1 MILWIFAAEALAAA
15 LVLDFLVPTAAWT
28 WWQTALFS
36 AGVCAGVFLAL
47 NVLFIL
53 LLFVISLF
61 LPKGEPKRESR
72 FWRRWTV
79 RSVAWILDVLNVR
92 VRVEGKELLPREPMV
107 LVSNHRS
114 DFDPMAAMVAFPR
127 RPLVY
132 ISKESNLR
140 IPIAGAFVRRCH
152 FLPIDRENPRAA
164 LATLKGAAALMRE
177 RGLDVGIY
185 PEGTR
190 SYKGGPKPFKEG
202 AFLMAKQAGA
212 PIVLM
217 TTEGTEEIAG
227 HVVVRRNT
235 VHLRVLRVISA
246 EEVAATPARELM
258 RISEETLLAALGQS
272 TERPSNA

>member
-1 MILWIFAAEALAAA
+1 MIFWIFVAESLAAA
-15 LVLDFLVPTAAWT
+15 VLLGVFVPTAAWA
-28 WWQTALFS
+28 WWQTALLALGGFVG
-36 AGVCAGVFLAL
+36 AFLAL
-47 NVLFIL
+47 NVLFLL

-61 LPKGEPKRESR
+61 FPKGEPKKESR

-79 RSVAWILDVLNVR
+79 HAVRWILDMLR
-92 VRVEGKELLPREPMV
+92 VRVKVEGRELLPGEPVV

-114 DFDPMAAMVAFPR
+114 DFDPMAAMVAFSH

-152 FLPIDRENPRAA
+152 FLPIDRENPRSA
-164 LATLKGAAALMRE
+164 LATLKHAASLMRE
-177 RGLDVGIY
+177 ERLDIGIY

-227 HVVVRRNT
+227 HVILRRNI

-246 EEVAATPARELM
+246 EEVAATTARELT
-258 RISEETLLAALGQS
+258 RLSEETLLAALGQT
-272 TERPSNA
+272 TERPTP

>member
-1 MILWIFAAEALAAA
+1 MIFWIFVAESLAAA
-15 LVLDFLVPTAAWT
+15 VLLGVFVPTAAWA
-28 WWQTALFS
+28 WWQTALLALGGFVG
-36 AGVCAGVFLAL
+36 AFLAL
-47 NVLFIL
+47 NVLFLL

-61 LPKGEPKRESR
+61 FPKGEPKKESR

-79 RSVAWILDVLNVR
+79 HAVRWILDMLR
-92 VRVEGKELLPREPMV
+92 VRVKVEGRELLPEEPMV

-114 DFDPMAAMVAFPR
+114 DFDPMAAMVAFSH

-152 FLPIDRENPRAA
+152 FLPIDRENPRSA
-164 LATLKGAAALMRE
+164 LATLKHAASLMRE
-177 RGLDVGIY
+177 EGLDIGIY

-217 TTEGTEEIAG
+217 TTEGTEDIAG
-227 HVVVRRNT
+227 HVILRRNT

-246 EEVAATPARELM
+246 EEVAATTARELT
-258 RISEETLLAALGQS
+258 RLSEETLLAALGQT
-272 TERPSNA
+272 TERPTP

>member
-1 MILWIFAAEALAAA
+1 MILWIFAAESLVAAILLGA
-15 LVLDFLVPTAAWT
+15 FVPTAV
-28 WWQTALFS
+28 WWQTVLLSVGGFVGAFI
-36 AGVCAGVFLAL
+36 VL
-47 NVLFIL
+47 NVLYIL
-53 LLFVISLF
+53 LLLLISF
-61 LPKGEPKRESR
+61 FFSKEEPRRESR

-79 RSVAWILDVLNVR
+79 RSVAWILNVLR
-92 VRVEGKELLPREPMV
+92 VRVKVEGRELIPKEPMV

-114 DFDPMAAMVAFPR
+114 DFDPMVAMVAFSR

-164 LATLKGAAALMRE
+164 LGTLKKAANLMQE
-177 RGLDVGIY
+177 RGFDIGIY

-227 HVVVRRNT
+227 HVVVRRNM
-235 VHLRVLRVISA
+235 VHLRILRTISA
-246 EEVAATPARELM
+246 EEVAATSARELM
-258 RISEETLLAALGQS
+258 RLSEETLLAALGQA
-272 TERPSNA
+272 TERPEHS

>member
-1 MILWIFAAEALAAA
+1 MIFWIFVAESLAAA
-15 LVLDFLVPTAAWT
+15 VLLGVFVPTAAWA
-28 WWQTALFS
+28 WWQTALLALGGFVG
-36 AGVCAGVFLAL
+36 AFLAL
-47 NVLFIL
+47 NVLFLL

-61 LPKGEPKRESR
+61 FPKGEPKKESR

-79 RSVAWILDVLNVR
+79 HAVRWILDVLR
-92 VRVEGKELLPREPMV
+92 VRVKVEGRELLPGEPVV

-114 DFDPMAAMVAFPR
+114 DFDPMAAMVAFSH

-152 FLPIDRENPRAA
+152 FLPIDRENPRSA
-164 LATLKGAAALMRE
+164 LATLKHAASLMRE
-177 RGLDVGIY
+177 EGLDIGIY

-227 HVVVRRNT
+227 HVILRRNI
-235 VHLRVLRVISA
+235 VRLRVLRVISA
-246 EEVAATPARELM
+246 EEVAATTARELT
-258 RISEETLLAALGQS
+258 RLSEETLLAALGQT
-272 TERPSNA
+272 TERPTP

>member
-1 MILWIFAAEALAAA
+1 MIFWIFVAESLAAA
-15 LVLDFLVPTAAWT
+15 VLLGVFVPTAAWA
-28 WWQTALFS
+28 WWQTALLALGGFVG
-36 AGVCAGVFLAL
+36 AFLAL
-47 NVLFIL
+47 NVLFLL

-61 LPKGEPKRESR
+61 FPKGEPKKESR

-79 RSVAWILDVLNVR
+79 HAVRWILDMLR
-92 VRVEGKELLPREPMV
+92 VRVKVEGRELLPGEPVV

-114 DFDPMAAMVAFPR
+114 DFDPMAAMVAFSH

-152 FLPIDRENPRAA
+152 FLPIDRENPRSA
-164 LATLKGAAALMRE
+164 LATLKHAASLMRE
-177 RGLDVGIY
+177 EGLDIGIY

-227 HVVVRRNT
+227 HVILRRNI
-235 VHLRVLRVISA
+235 VRLHVLRVISA
-246 EEVAATPARELM
+246 EEVAATTARELT
-258 RISEETLLAALGQS
+258 RLSEETLLAALGQT
-272 TERPSNA
+272 TERPTS

>member
-1 MILWIFAAEALAAA
+1 MIFWIFVAESLAAA
-15 LVLDFLVPTAAWT
+15 VLLGVFVPTAAWA
-28 WWQTALFS
+28 WWQTALLALGGFVG
-36 AGVCAGVFLAL
+36 AFLAL
-47 NVLFIL
+47 NVLFLL

-61 LPKGEPKRESR
+61 FPKGEPISDRR

-79 RSVAWILDVLNVR
+79 HAVRWILDMLR
-92 VRVEGKELLPREPMV
+92 VRVKVEGRELLPGEPVV

-114 DFDPMAAMVAFPR
+114 DFDPMAAMVAFSH

-152 FLPIDRENPRAA
+152 FLPIDRENPRSA
-164 LATLKGAAALMRE
+164 LATLKHAASLMRE
-177 RGLDVGIY
+177 EGLDIGIY

-227 HVVVRRNT
+227 HVIVRRNI
-235 VHLRVLRVISA
+235 VRLRVLRVISA
-246 EEVAATPARELM
+246 EEVAATTARELT
-258 RISEETLLAALGQS
+258 RLSEETLLAALGQT
-272 TERPSNA
+272 TERPTS

>member
-1 MILWIFAAEALAAA
+1 MIFWIFVAESLAAA
-15 LVLDFLVPTAAWT
+15 VLLGVFVPTAAWA
-28 WWQTALFS
+28 WWQTALLALGGFVG
-36 AGVCAGVFLAL
+36 AFLTL
-47 NVLFIL
+47 NVLFLL

-61 LPKGEPKRESR
+61 FPKGEPKKESR

-79 RSVAWILDVLNVR
+79 HAVRWILDMLR
-92 VRVEGKELLPREPMV
+92 VRVKVEGRELLPGEPVV

-114 DFDPMAAMVAFPR
+114 DFDPMAAMVAFSH

-152 FLPIDRENPRAA
+152 FLPIDRENPRSA
-164 LATLKGAAALMRE
+164 LATLKHAASLMRE
-177 RGLDVGIY
+177 EGLDIGIY

-227 HVVVRRNT
+227 HVILRRNI
-235 VHLRVLRVISA
+235 VRLRVLRVISA
-246 EEVAATPARELM
+246 EEVAATTARELT
-258 RISEETLLAALGQS
+258 RLSEETLLAALGQT
-272 TERPSNA
+272 TERPTP

>member
-1 MILWIFAAEALAAA
+1 MIFWIFVAESLAAA
-15 LVLDFLVPTAAWT
+15 VLLGVFVPTAAWA
-28 WWQTALFS
+28 WWQTALLALGGFVG
-36 AGVCAGVFLAL
+36 AFLTL
-47 NVLFIL
+47 NVLFLL

-61 LPKGEPKRESR
+61 FPKGEPKKESR

-79 RSVAWILDVLNVR
+79 HAVRWILDMLR
-92 VRVEGKELLPREPMV
+92 VRVKVEGRELLPGEPVV

-114 DFDPMAAMVAFPR
+114 DFDPMAAMVAFSH

-152 FLPIDRENPRAA
+152 FLPIDRENPRSA
-164 LATLKGAAALMRE
+164 LATLKHAASLMRE
-177 RGLDVGIY
+177 EGLDIGIY

-217 TTEGTEEIAG
+217 TTEGTEDIAG
-227 HVVVRRNT
+227 HVILRRNI
-235 VHLRVLRVISA
+235 VRLRVLRVISA
-246 EEVAATPARELM
+246 EEVAATTARELT
-258 RISEETLLAALGQS
+258 RLSEETLLAALGQT
-272 TERPSNA
+272 TERPTP

>member
-1 MILWIFAAEALAAA
+1 MIFWIFVAESLAAA
-15 LVLDFLVPTAAWT
+15 LLLGVFVPTAAWA
-28 WWQTALFS
+28 WWQTALLALGGFVG
-36 AGVCAGVFLAL
+36 AFLAL
-47 NVLFIL
+47 NVLFLL

-61 LPKGEPKRESR
+61 FPKGEPKKESR

-79 RSVAWILDVLNVR
+79 HAVRWILDMLR
-92 VRVEGKELLPREPMV
+92 VRVKVEGRELLPEEPVV

-114 DFDPMAAMVAFPR
+114 DFDPMAAMVAFSH

-152 FLPIDRENPRAA
+152 FLPIDRENPRSA
-164 LATLKGAAALMRE
+164 LATLKHAASLMRE
-177 RGLDVGIY
+177 EGLDIGIY

-227 HVVVRRNT
+227 HVILRRNI
-235 VHLRVLRVISA
+235 VRLRVLRVISA
-246 EEVAATPARELM
+246 EEVAATTARELT
-258 RISEETLLAALGQS
+258 RLSEETLLAALGQT
-272 TERPSNA
+272 TERPTP

>member
-1 MILWIFAAEALAAA
+1 MIFWIFVAESLAAA
-15 LVLDFLVPTAAWT
+15 VLLGVFVPTAAWA
-28 WWQTALFS
+28 WWQTALLAVGGFVG
-36 AGVCAGVFLAL
+36 AFLAL
-47 NVLFIL
+47 NVLFLL
-53 LLFVISLF
+53 LLFMISLF
-61 LPKGEPKRESR
+61 FPKGEPKKESR

-79 RSVAWILDVLNVR
+79 HAVRWILDMLR
-92 VRVEGKELLPREPMV
+92 VRVKVEGRELLPGEPVV

-114 DFDPMAAMVAFPR
+114 DFDPMAAMVAFSH

-152 FLPIDRENPRAA
+152 FLPIDRENPRSA
-164 LATLKGAAALMRE
+164 LATLKHAASLMRE
-177 RGLDVGIY
+177 EGLDIGIY

-227 HVVVRRNT
+227 HVILRRNI
-235 VHLRVLRVISA
+235 VRLRVLRVISA
-246 EEVAATPARELM
+246 EEVAATTARELT
-258 RISEETLLAALGQS
+258 RLSEETLLAALGQT
-272 TERPSNA
+272 TERPTS

>member
-1 MILWIFAAEALAAA
+1 MIFWIFVAESLAAA
-15 LVLDFLVPTAAWT
+15 VLLGVFVPTAAWA
-28 WWQTALFS
+28 WWQTALLALGGFVG
-36 AGVCAGVFLAL
+36 AFLAL
-47 NVLFIL
+47 NVLFLL

-61 LPKGEPKRESR
+61 FPKGEPKKESR

-79 RSVAWILDVLNVR
+79 HAVRWILDMLR
-92 VRVEGKELLPREPMV
+92 VRVKVEGRELLPGEPVV

-114 DFDPMAAMVAFPR
+114 DFDPMAAMVAFSH

-152 FLPIDRENPRAA
+152 FLPIDRENPRSA
-164 LATLKGAAALMRE
+164 LATLKHAASLMRE
-177 RGLDVGIY
+177 EGLDIGIY

-227 HVVVRRNT
+227 HVILRRNI
-235 VHLRVLRVISA
+235 VRLRVLRVISA
-246 EEVAATPARELM
+246 EEVAATTARVLT
-258 RISEETLLAALGQS
+258 RLSEESLLAALGQT
-272 TERPSNA
+272 TERPTP

>member
-1 MILWIFAAEALAAA
+1 MIFWIFVAESLAAA
-15 LVLDFLVPTAAWT
+15 VLLGVFVPTAAWA
-28 WWQTALFS
+28 WWQTALLALGGFVG
-36 AGVCAGVFLAL
+36 AFLAL
-47 NVLFIL
+47 NVLFLL

-61 LPKGEPKRESR
+61 FPKGEPKKESR
-72 FWRRWTV
+72 FWRRSTV
-79 RSVAWILDVLNVR
+79 HAVRWILDMLR
-92 VRVEGKELLPREPMV
+92 VRVKVEGRELLPGEPVV

-114 DFDPMAAMVAFPR
+114 DFDPMAAMVAFSH

-152 FLPIDRENPRAA
+152 FLPIDRENPRSA
-164 LATLKGAAALMRE
+164 LATLKHAASLMRE
-177 RGLDVGIY
+177 EGLDIGIY

-227 HVVVRRNT
+227 HVILRRNI
-235 VHLRVLRVISA
+235 VRLRVLRVISA
-246 EEVAATPARELM
+246 EEVAATTARELT
-258 RISEETLLAALGQS
+258 RLSEETLLAALGQT
-272 TERPSNA
+272 TERPTS

>member
-1 MILWIFAAEALAAA
+1 MIFWIFVAESLAAA
-15 LVLDFLVPTAAWT
+15 VLLGVFVPTAAWA
-28 WWQTALFS
+28 WWQTALLALGGFVG
-36 AGVCAGVFLAL
+36 AFLAL
-47 NVLFIL
+47 NVLFL
-53 LLFVISLF
+53 LLLLVISLF
-61 LPKGEPKRESR
+61 FPKGEPKKASR

-79 RSVAWILDVLNVR
+79 HAVRWILDMLR
-92 VRVEGKELLPREPMV
+92 VRVKVEGRELLPGEPVV

-114 DFDPMAAMVAFPR
+114 DFDPMAAMVAFSH

-152 FLPIDRENPRAA
+152 FLPIDRENPRSA
-164 LATLKGAAALMRE
+164 LATLKHAASLMRE
-177 RGLDVGIY
+177 EGLDIGIY

-227 HVVVRRNT
+227 HVILRRNI
-235 VHLRVLRVISA
+235 VRLRVLRVISA
-246 EEVAATPARELM
+246 EEVAATTARELT
-258 RISEETLLAALGQS
+258 RLSEETLLAALGQT
-272 TERPSNA
+272 TERPTP

>member
-1 MILWIFAAEALAAA
+1 MIFWIFVAESLAAA
-15 LVLDFLVPTAAWT
+15 VLLGVFVPTAAWA
-28 WWQTALFS
+28 WWQTALLALGGFVG
-36 AGVCAGVFLAL
+36 AFLAL
-47 NVLFIL
+47 NVLFLL

-61 LPKGEPKRESR
+61 FPKGEPKKESR

-79 RSVAWILDVLNVR
+79 HAVRWILDMLR
-92 VRVEGKELLPREPMV
+92 VRVKVEGRELLPGEPVV

-114 DFDPMAAMVAFPR
+114 DFDPMAAMVAFSH

-152 FLPIDRENPRAA
+152 FLPIDRENPRSA
-164 LATLKGAAALMRE
+164 LATLKHAAFLMRE
-177 RGLDVGIY
+177 EGLDIGIY

-227 HVVVRRNT
+227 HVILRRNI
-235 VHLRVLRVISA
+235 VRLRVLRVISA
-246 EEVAATPARELM
+246 EEVAATTARELT
-258 RISEETLLAALGQS
+258 RLSEETLLAALGQT
-272 TERPSNA
+272 TERPTP

>member
-1 MILWIFAAEALAAA
+1 MIFWIFVAESLAAA
-15 LVLDFLVPTAAWT
+15 VLLGVFVPTAAWA
-28 WWQTALFS
+28 WWQTALLALGGFVG
-36 AGVCAGVFLAL
+36 AFLAL
-47 NVLFIL
+47 NVLFLL

-61 LPKGEPKRESR
+61 FPKGEPQKESR

-79 RSVAWILDVLNVR
+79 HAVRWILDMLR
-92 VRVEGKELLPREPMV
+92 VRVKVEGRELLPGEPVV

-114 DFDPMAAMVAFPR
+114 DFDPMAAMVAFSH

-152 FLPIDRENPRAA
+152 FLPIDRENPRSA
-164 LATLKGAAALMRE
+164 LATLKHAASLMRE
-177 RGLDVGIY
+177 EGLDIGIY

-227 HVVVRRNT
+227 HVILRRNI
-235 VHLRVLRVISA
+235 VRLRVLRVISA
-246 EEVAATPARELM
+246 EEVAATTARELT
-258 RISEETLLAALGQS
+258 RLSEETLLAALGQT
-272 TERPSNA
+272 TERPTP

>member
-1 MILWIFAAEALAAA
+1 MIFWIFVAESLAAA
-15 LVLDFLVPTAAWT
+15 VLLGVFVPTAAWA
-28 WWQTALFS
+28 WWQTALLALGGFVG
-36 AGVCAGVFLAL
+36 AFLAL
-47 NVLFIL
+47 NVLFLL

-61 LPKGEPKRESR
+61 FPKGEPKKESR

-79 RSVAWILDVLNVR
+79 HAVRWILDMLR
-92 VRVEGKELLPREPMV
+92 VRVKVEGRELLPGEPVV

-114 DFDPMAAMVAFPR
+114 DFDPMAAMVAFSH

-152 FLPIDRENPRAA
+152 FLPIDRENPRSA
-164 LATLKGAAALMRE
+164 LATLKHAASLMRE
-177 RGLDVGIY
+177 EGLDIGIY

-227 HVVVRRNT
+227 HVILRRNI
-235 VHLRVLRVISA
+235 VRLRVLRVISA
-246 EEVAATPARELM
+246 EEVAATTARELT
-258 RISEETLLAALGQS
+258 RLSEETLLAALGQT
-272 TERPSNA
+272 TERPTP

>member
-1 MILWIFAAEALAAA
+1 MIFWIFVAESLAAA
-15 LVLDFLVPTAAWT
+15 LVLGVFVPTAAWA
-28 WWQTALFS
+28 WWQTALLALGGFVG
-36 AGVCAGVFLAL
+36 AFLAL
-47 NVLFIL
+47 NVLFLL

-61 LPKGEPKRESR
+61 FPKGEPKKESL

-79 RSVAWILDVLNVR
+79 HAVRWILDMLR
-92 VRVEGKELLPREPMV
+92 VRVKVEGRELLPGEPVV

-114 DFDPMAAMVAFPR
+114 DFDPMAAMVAFSH

-152 FLPIDRENPRAA
+152 FLPIDRENPRSA
-164 LATLKGAAALMRE
+164 LATLKHAASLMRE
-177 RGLDVGIY
+177 EGLDIGIY

-227 HVVVRRNT
+227 HVILRRNI
-235 VHLRVLRVISA
+235 VRLRVLRVISA
-246 EEVAATPARELM
+246 EEVAATTARELT
-258 RISEETLLAALGQS
+258 RLSEETLLAALGQT
-272 TERPSNA
+272 TERPTP

>member
-1 MILWIFAAEALAAA
+1 MIFWIFVAESLAAA
-15 LVLDFLVPTAAWT
+15 VLLGVFVPTAAWA
-28 WWQTALFS
+28 WWQTALLALGGFVG
-36 AGVCAGVFLAL
+36 AFLAL
-47 NVLFIL
+47 NVLFLL

-61 LPKGEPKRESR
+61 FPKGEPKKESR

-79 RSVAWILDVLNVR
+79 HAVRWILDMLR
-92 VRVEGKELLPREPMV
+92 VRVKVEGRELLPGEPVV

-114 DFDPMAAMVAFPR
+114 DFDPMAAMVAFSH

-152 FLPIDRENPRAA
+152 FLPIDRENPRSA
-164 LATLKGAAALMRE
+164 LATLKHAASLMRE
-177 RGLDVGIY
+177 EGLDIGIY

-217 TTEGTEEIAG
+217 TTEGTEDIAG
-227 HVVVRRNT
+227 HVILRRNI
-235 VHLRVLRVISA
+235 VRLRVLRVISA
-246 EEVAATPARELM
+246 EEVAATTARELT
-258 RISEETLLAALGQS
+258 RLSEETLLAALGQT
-272 TERPSNA
+272 TERPTP

>member
-1 MILWIFAAEALAAA
+1 MIFWIFVAESLAAA
-15 LVLDFLVPTAAWT
+15 VLLGVFVPTAAWA
-28 WWQTALFS
+28 WWQTALLALGGFVG
-36 AGVCAGVFLAL
+36 AFLAL
-47 NVLFIL
+47 NVLFLL

-61 LPKGEPKRESR
+61 FPKGEPKKESR

-79 RSVAWILDVLNVR
+79 HAVRWILDMLR
-92 VRVEGKELLPREPMV
+92 VRVKVEGRELLPGEPVV

-114 DFDPMAAMVAFPR
+114 DFDPMAAMVAFSH

-152 FLPIDRENPRAA
+152 FLPIDRENPRSA
-164 LATLKGAAALMRE
+164 LATLKRAASLMRE
-177 RGLDVGIY
+177 EGLDIGIY

-227 HVVVRRNT
+227 HVILRRNI
-235 VHLRVLRVISA
+235 VRLRVLRVISA
-246 EEVAATPARELM
+246 EEVAATTARELT
-258 RISEETLLAALGQS
+258 RLSEETLLAALGQT
-272 TERPSNA
+272 TERPTP

>member
-1 MILWIFAAEALAAA
+1 MIFWIFVAESLAAA
-15 LVLDFLVPTAAWT
+15 VLLGVFVPTAAWA
-28 WWQTALFS
+28 WWQTALLAVGGFVG
-36 AGVCAGVFLAL
+36 AFLAL
-47 NVLFIL
+47 NVLFLL

-61 LPKGEPKRESR
+61 FPKGEPKKESR

-79 RSVAWILDVLNVR
+79 HAVRWILDMLR
-92 VRVEGKELLPREPMV
+92 VRVKVEGRELLPGEPVV

-114 DFDPMAAMVAFPR
+114 DFDPMAAMVAFSH

-152 FLPIDRENPRAA
+152 FLPIDRENPRSA
-164 LATLKGAAALMRE
+164 LATLKHAASLMRE
-177 RGLDVGIY
+177 EGLDIGIY

-227 HVVVRRNT
+227 HVILRRNI
-235 VHLRVLRVISA
+235 VRLRVLRVISA
-246 EEVAATPARELM
+246 EEVAATTARELT
-258 RISEETLLAALGQS
+258 RLSEETLLAALGQT
-272 TERPSNA
+272 TERPTT

>member
-1 MILWIFAAEALAAA
+1 MIFWIFVAESLAAA
-15 LVLDFLVPTAAWT
+15 VLLGVFVPTAAWA
-28 WWQTALFS
+28 WWQTALLALGGFVG
-36 AGVCAGVFLAL
+36 AFLAL
-47 NVLFIL
+47 NVLFLL

-61 LPKGEPKRESR
+61 FPKGEPKKESR

-79 RSVAWILDVLNVR
+79 HAVRWILDMLR
-92 VRVEGKELLPREPMV
+92 VRVKVEGRELLPGEPVV

-114 DFDPMAAMVAFPR
+114 DFDPMAAMVAFSHR
-127 RPLVY
+127 SLVY

-152 FLPIDRENPRAA
+152 FLPIDRENPRSA
-164 LATLKGAAALMRE
+164 LATLKHAASLMRE
-177 RGLDVGIY
+177 EGLDIGIY

-227 HVVVRRNT
+227 HVILRRNI
-235 VHLRVLRVISA
+235 VRLRVLRVISA
-246 EEVAATPARELM
+246 EEVAATTARELT
-258 RISEETLLAALGQS
+258 RLSEETLLAALGQT
-272 TERPSNA
+272 TERPTP

>member
-1 MILWIFAAEALAAA
+1 MIFWIFVAESLAAA
-15 LVLDFLVPTAAWT
+15 VLLGVFVPTAAWA
-28 WWQTALFS
+28 WWQTALLALGGFVG
-36 AGVCAGVFLAL
+36 AFLAL
-47 NVLFIL
+47 NVLFLL

-61 LPKGEPKRESR
+61 FPKGEPKKESR

-79 RSVAWILDVLNVR
+79 HAVRWILDMLR
-92 VRVEGKELLPREPMV
+92 VRVKIEGRELLPGEPVV

-114 DFDPMAAMVAFPR
+114 DFDPMAAMVAFSH

-152 FLPIDRENPRAA
+152 FLPIDRENPRSA
-164 LATLKGAAALMRE
+164 LATLKHAASLMRE
-177 RGLDVGIY
+177 EGLDIGIY

-227 HVVVRRNT
+227 HVILRRNI
-235 VHLRVLRVISA
+235 VRLRVLRVISA
-246 EEVAATPARELM
+246 EEVAATTARELT
-258 RISEETLLAALGQS
+258 RLSEETLLAALGQT
-272 TERPSNA
+272 TERPTP

>member
-1 MILWIFAAEALAAA
+1 MILWIFAAESLAAA
-15 LVLDFLVPTAAWT
+15 VLLGWLVPTAAWA
-28 WWQTALFS
+28 WWQVALLSVGTF
-36 AGVCAGVFLAL
+36 AGVYLCL
-47 NVLFIL
+47 NILFIL

-61 LPKGEPKRESR
+61 LPKREPEKESR

-79 RSVAWILDVLNVR
+79 RSVGWILNVLR
-92 VRVEGKELLPREPMV
+92 VRVKVEGRELLPREPMV
-107 LVSNHRS
+107 LISNHRS

-164 LATLKGAAALMRE
+164 LATLKNAAHLMRE

-227 HVVVRRNT
+227 HVIVRRNT
-235 VHLRVLRVISA
+235 VRLRVLRVIPA
-246 EEVAATPARELM
+246 AEVAETSARELM
-258 RISEETLLAALGQS
+258 RLSEETLLSALGQT
-272 TERPSNA
+272 TERPTV

>member
-1 MILWIFAAEALAAA
+1 MIFWIFVAESLAAA
-15 LVLDFLVPTAAWT
+15 VLLGVFVPTAAWA
-28 WWQTALFS
+28 WWQTALLAVGGFVG
-36 AGVCAGVFLAL
+36 AFLAL
-47 NVLFIL
+47 NVLFLL

-61 LPKGEPKRESR
+61 FPKGEPKKESR

-79 RSVAWILDVLNVR
+79 HAVRWILDMLR
-92 VRVEGKELLPREPMV
+92 VRVKVEGRELLPGEPVV

-114 DFDPMAAMVAFPR
+114 DFDPMAAMVAFSH

-152 FLPIDRENPRAA
+152 FLPIDRENPRSA
-164 LATLKGAAALMRE
+164 LATLKHAASLMRE
-177 RGLDVGIY
+177 EGLDIGIY

-227 HVVVRRNT
+227 HVILRRNI
-235 VHLRVLRVISA
+235 VRLRVLRVISA
-246 EEVAATPARELM
+246 EEVAATTARELT
-258 RISEETLLAALGQS
+258 RLSEETLLAALGQT
-272 TERPSNA
+272 TERPTS

>member
-1 MILWIFAAEALAAA
+1 MIFWIFVAESLAAA
-15 LVLDFLVPTAAWT
+15 VLLGVFVPTAAWA
-28 WWQTALFS
+28 WWQTALLALGGFVG
-36 AGVCAGVFLAL
+36 AFLAL
-47 NVLFIL
+47 NVLFLL

-61 LPKGEPKRESR
+61 FPKGEPKKESR

-79 RSVAWILDVLNVR
+79 HAVRWILDMLR
-92 VRVEGKELLPREPMV
+92 VRVKVEGRELLPGEPVV

-114 DFDPMAAMVAFPR
+114 DFDPMAAMVAFSH

-132 ISKESNLR
+132 ISKESNLH

-152 FLPIDRENPRAA
+152 FLPIDRQNPRSA
-164 LATLKGAAALMRE
+164 LATLKHAASLMRE
-177 RGLDVGIY
+177 EGLDIGIY

-227 HVVVRRNT
+227 HVILRRNI
-235 VHLRVLRVISA
+235 VRLRVLRVISA
-246 EEVAATPARELM
+246 EEVAATTARELT
-258 RISEETLLAALGQS
+258 RLSEETLLAALGQT
-272 TERPSNA
+272 TERPTS

>member
-1 MILWIFAAEALAAA
+1 MIFWIFVAESLAAA
-15 LVLDFLVPTAAWT
+15 VLLGVFVPTAAWA
-28 WWQTALFS
+28 WWQTALLALGGFVG
-36 AGVCAGVFLAL
+36 AFLAL
-47 NVLFIL
+47 NVLFLL

-61 LPKGEPKRESR
+61 FPKGEPKKESR

-79 RSVAWILDVLNVR
+79 HAVRWILDMLR
-92 VRVEGKELLPREPMV
+92 VRVKVEGRELLPGEPMV

-114 DFDPMAAMVAFPR
+114 DFDPMAAMVAFSH

-152 FLPIDRENPRAA
+152 FLPIDRENPRSA
-164 LATLKGAAALMRE
+164 LATLKHAASLMRE
-177 RGLDVGIY
+177 EGLDIGIY

-227 HVVVRRNT
+227 HVILQRNIVR
-235 VHLRVLRVISA
+235 LRVLRVISA
-246 EEVAATPARELM
+246 EEVAATTARELT
-258 RISEETLLAALGQS
+258 RLSEETLLAALGQT
-272 TERPSNA
+272 TERPTP

>member
-1 MILWIFAAEALAAA
+1 MIFWIFVAESLAAA
-15 LVLDFLVPTAAWT
+15 VLLGVFVPTAAWAL
-28 WWQTALFS
+28 WQTALLALGGFVG
-36 AGVCAGVFLAL
+36 AFLAL
-47 NVLFIL
+47 NVLFLL

-61 LPKGEPKRESR
+61 FPKGEPKKESR

-79 RSVAWILDVLNVR
+79 HAVRWILDMLR
-92 VRVEGKELLPREPMV
+92 VRVKVEGRELLPGEPVV

-114 DFDPMAAMVAFPR
+114 DFDPMAAMVAFSH

-152 FLPIDRENPRAA
+152 FLPIDRENPRSA
-164 LATLKGAAALMRE
+164 LATLKHAASLMRE
-177 RGLDVGIY
+177 EGLDIGIY

-227 HVVVRRNT
+227 HVILRRNI
-235 VHLRVLRVISA
+235 VRLRVLRVISA
-246 EEVAATPARELM
+246 EEVAATTARELT
-258 RISEETLLAALGQS
+258 RLSEETLLAALGQT
-272 TERPSNA
+272 TERPTS

>member
-1 MILWIFAAEALAAA
+1 MIFWIFVAESLAAA
-15 LVLDFLVPTAAWT
+15 VLLGVFVPTAAWA
-28 WWQTALFS
+28 WWQTALLALGGFVG
-36 AGVCAGVFLAL
+36 AFLAL
-47 NVLFIL
+47 NVLFLL

-61 LPKGEPKRESR
+61 FPKGEPKKESR

-79 RSVAWILDVLNVR
+79 HAVRWILDMLR
-92 VRVEGKELLPREPMV
+92 VRVKVEGRELLPGEPVV

-114 DFDPMAAMVAFPR
+114 DFDPMAAMVAFSH

-132 ISKESNLR
+132 ISKESNLH

-152 FLPIDRENPRAA
+152 FLPIDRENPRSA
-164 LATLKGAAALMRE
+164 LATLKHAASLMRE
-177 RGLDVGIY
+177 EGLDIGIY

-227 HVVVRRNT
+227 HVILRRNI
-235 VHLRVLRVISA
+235 VRLRVLRVISA
-246 EEVAATPARELM
+246 EEVAATTARELT
-258 RISEETLLAALGQS
+258 RLSEETLLAALGQT
-272 TERPSNA
+272 TERPTP

>member
-1 MILWIFAAEALAAA
+1 MIFWIFVAESLAAA
-15 LVLDFLVPTAAWT
+15 VLLGVFVPTAAWA
-28 WWQTALFS
+28 WWQTALLALGGFVG
-36 AGVCAGVFLAL
+36 AFLAL
-47 NVLFIL
+47 NVLFLL

-61 LPKGEPKRESR
+61 FPKGEPKKESR

-79 RSVAWILDVLNVR
+79 HAVRWILDMLR
-92 VRVEGKELLPREPMV
+92 VRVKVEGRELLPGEPVV

-114 DFDPMAAMVAFPR
+114 DFDPMAAMVAFSH

-152 FLPIDRENPRAA
+152 FLPIDRENPRSA
-164 LATLKGAAALMRE
+164 LATLKHATSLMRE
-177 RGLDVGIY
+177 EGLDIGIY

-227 HVVVRRNT
+227 HVILRRNI
-235 VHLRVLRVISA
+235 VRLRVLRVISA
-246 EEVAATPARELM
+246 EEVAATTARELT
-258 RISEETLLAALGQS
+258 RLSEETLLAALGQT
-272 TERPSNA
+272 TERPTS

>member
-1 MILWIFAAEALAAA
+1 MIFWIFVAESLAAA
-15 LVLDFLVPTAAWT
+15 VLLGVFVPTAAWA
-28 WWQTALFS
+28 WWQTALLALGGFVG
-36 AGVCAGVFLAL
+36 AFLAL
-47 NVLFIL
+47 NVLFLL
-53 LLFVISLF
+53 LLFMISLF
-61 LPKGEPKRESR
+61 FPKGEPKKESR

-79 RSVAWILDVLNVR
+79 HAVRWILDMLR
-92 VRVEGKELLPREPMV
+92 VRVKVEGRELLPGEPVV

-152 FLPIDRENPRAA
+152 FLPIDRENPRSA
-164 LATLKGAAALMRE
+164 LATLKHAASLMRE
-177 RGLDVGIY
+177 EGLDIGIY

-217 TTEGTEEIAG
+217 TTEGTEDIAG
-227 HVVVRRNT
+227 HVILRRNT

-246 EEVAATPARELM
+246 EEVAATTARELT
-258 RISEETLLAALGQS
+258 RLSEETLLAALGQT
-272 TERPSNA
+272 TERPTP

>member
-1 MILWIFAAEALAAA
+1 MIFWIFVAESLAAA
-15 LVLDFLVPTAAWT
+15 VLLGVFVPTAAWA
-28 WWQTALFS
+28 WWQTALLALGGFVG
-36 AGVCAGVFLAL
+36 AFLAL
-47 NVLFIL
+47 NVLFLL

-61 LPKGEPKRESR
+61 FPKGEPKKESR

-79 RSVAWILDVLNVR
+79 YAVRWILDMLR
-92 VRVEGKELLPREPMV
+92 VRVKVEGRELLPGEPVV

-114 DFDPMAAMVAFPR
+114 DFDPMAAMVAFSH

-152 FLPIDRENPRAA
+152 FLPIDRENPRSA
-164 LATLKGAAALMRE
+164 LATLKNAASLMRE
-177 RGLDVGIY
+177 EGLDIGIY

-227 HVVVRRNT
+227 HVILRRNI
-235 VHLRVLRVISA
+235 VRLRVLRVISA
-246 EEVAATPARELM
+246 EEVAATTARELT
-258 RISEETLLAALGQS
+258 RLSEETLLAALGQT
-272 TERPSNA
+272 TERPTP

>member
-1 MILWIFAAEALAAA
+1 MIFWIFVAESLAAA
-15 LVLDFLVPTAAWT
+15 VLLGVFVPTAAWA
-28 WWQTALFS
+28 WWQTALLSLGGFVG
-36 AGVCAGVFLAL
+36 AFLAL
-47 NVLFIL
+47 NVLFLL

-61 LPKGEPKRESR
+61 FPKGEPKKESR

-79 RSVAWILDVLNVR
+79 HAVRWILDMLR
-92 VRVEGKELLPREPMV
+92 VRVKVEGRELLPGEPVV

-114 DFDPMAAMVAFPR
+114 DFDPMAAMVAFSH

-152 FLPIDRENPRAA
+152 FLPIDRENPRSA
-164 LATLKGAAALMRE
+164 LATLKHAASLMRE
-177 RGLDVGIY
+177 EGLDIGIY

-227 HVVVRRNT
+227 HVILRRNI
-235 VHLRVLRVISA
+235 VRLRVLRVISA
-246 EEVAATPARELM
+246 EEVAATTARELT
-258 RISEETLLAALGQS
+258 RLSEETLLAALGQT
-272 TERPSNA
+272 TERPTP

>member
-1 MILWIFAAEALAAA
+1 MIFWIFVAESLAAA
-15 LVLDFLVPTAAWT
+15 VLLGVFVPTAAWA
-28 WWQTALFS
+28 WWQTALLALGGFVG
-36 AGVCAGVFLAL
+36 AFLAL
-47 NVLFIL
+47 NVLFLL

-61 LPKGEPKRESR
+61 FPKGEPKKESR

-79 RSVAWILDVLNVR
+79 HAVRWILDMLR
-92 VRVEGKELLPREPMV
+92 VRVKVEGRELLPGEPVV

-114 DFDPMAAMVAFPR
+114 DFDPMAAMVAFSH

-152 FLPIDRENPRAA
+152 FLPIDRENPRSA
-164 LATLKGAAALMRE
+164 LATLKHAASLMRE
-177 RGLDVGIY
+177 EGLDIGIY

-227 HVVVRRNT
+227 HVILRRSIVR
-235 VHLRVLRVISA
+235 LRVLRVISA
-246 EEVAATPARELM
+246 EEVAATTARELT
-258 RISEETLLAALGQS
+258 RLSEETLLAALGQT
-272 TERPSNA
+272 TERPTP

>member
-1 MILWIFAAEALAAA
+1 MIFWIFVAESLAAA
-15 LVLDFLVPTAAWT
+15 VLLGVFVPTAAWA
-28 WWQTALFS
+28 WWQTALLALGGFVG
-36 AGVCAGVFLAL
+36 AFLAL
-47 NVLFIL
+47 NVLFLL
-53 LLFVISLF
+53 LLFMISLF
-61 LPKGEPKRESR
+61 FPKGEPKKESR

-79 RSVAWILDVLNVR
+79 HAVRWILDMLR
-92 VRVEGKELLPREPMV
+92 VRVKVEGRELLPGEPVV

-114 DFDPMAAMVAFPR
+114 DFDPMAAMVAFSH

-152 FLPIDRENPRAA
+152 FLPIDRENPRSA
-164 LATLKGAAALMRE
+164 LATLKHAASLMRE
-177 RGLDVGIY
+177 EGLDIGIY

-227 HVVVRRNT
+227 HVILRRNI
-235 VHLRVLRVISA
+235 VRLRVLRVISA
-246 EEVAATPARELM
+246 EEVAATTARELT
-258 RISEETLLAALGQS
+258 RLSEETLLAALGQT
-272 TERPSNA
+272 TERPIS

>member
-1 MILWIFAAEALAAA
+1 ML
-15 LVLDFLVPTAAWT
+15 
-28 WWQTALFS
+28 
-36 AGVCAGVFLAL
+36 
-47 NVLFIL
+47 
-53 LLFVISLF
+53 
-61 LPKGEPKRESR
+61 
-72 FWRRWTV
+72 
-79 RSVAWILDVLNVR
+79 R
-92 VRVEGKELLPREPMV
+92 VRVKVEGRKLLPGEPVV

-114 DFDPMAAMVAFPR
+114 DFDPMAAMVAFSH

-152 FLPIDRENPRAA
+152 FLPIDRENPRSA
-164 LATLKGAAALMRE
+164 LATLKHAASLMRE
-177 RGLDVGIY
+177 EGLDIGIY

-227 HVVVRRNT
+227 HVILRRNI
-235 VHLRVLRVISA
+235 VRLRVLRVISA
-246 EEVAATPARELM
+246 EEVAATTARELT
-258 RISEETLLAALGQS
+258 RLSEETLLAALGQT
-272 TERPSNA
+272 TERPTP

>member
-1 MILWIFAAEALAAA
+1 MIFWIFVAESLAAA
-15 LVLDFLVPTAAWT
+15 VLLGVFVPTAAWA
-28 WWQTALFS
+28 WWQTALLALGGFVG
-36 AGVCAGVFLAL
+36 AFLAL
-47 NVLFIL
+47 NVLFLL

-61 LPKGEPKRESR
+61 FPKGEPKKESR

-79 RSVAWILDVLNVR
+79 HAVRWILDMLR
-92 VRVEGKELLPREPMV
+92 VRVKVEGRELLPEEPVV

-114 DFDPMAAMVAFPR
+114 DFDPMAAMVAFSH

-152 FLPIDRENPRAA
+152 FLPIDRENPRSA
-164 LATLKGAAALMRE
+164 LATLKHAASLMRE
-177 RGLDVGIY
+177 EGLDIGIY

-227 HVVVRRNT
+227 HVILRRNI
-235 VHLRVLRVISA
+235 VRLRVLRVISA
-246 EEVAATPARELM
+246 EEVAATTARELT
-258 RISEETLLAALGQS
+258 RLSEETLLAALGQT
-272 TERPSNA
+272 TERPTP

>member
-1 MILWIFAAEALAAA
+1 MIFWIFVAESLAAA
-15 LVLDFLVPTAAWT
+15 VLLGVFVPTAAWA
-28 WWQTALFS
+28 WWQTALLALGGFVG
-36 AGVCAGVFLAL
+36 AFLAL
-47 NVLFIL
+47 NVLFLL

-61 LPKGEPKRESR
+61 FPKGEPKKESR
-72 FWRRWTV
+72 VWRRWTV
-79 RSVAWILDVLNVR
+79 HAVRWILDMLR
-92 VRVEGKELLPREPMV
+92 VRVKVEGRELLPGEPVV

-114 DFDPMAAMVAFPR
+114 DFDPMAAMVAFSH

-132 ISKESNLR
+132 ISKESNLH

-152 FLPIDRENPRAA
+152 FLPIDRENPRSA
-164 LATLKGAAALMRE
+164 LATLKHAASLMRE
-177 RGLDVGIY
+177 EGLDIGIY

-227 HVVVRRNT
+227 HVILRRNI
-235 VHLRVLRVISA
+235 VRLRVLRVISA
-246 EEVAATPARELM
+246 EEVAATTARELT
-258 RISEETLLAALGQS
+258 RLSEETLLAALGQT
-272 TERPSNA
+272 TERPTS

>member
-1 MILWIFAAEALAAA
+1 MIFWIFVAESLAAA
-15 LVLDFLVPTAAWT
+15 VLLGVFVPTAAWA
-28 WWQTALFS
+28 WWQTALLALGGFVG
-36 AGVCAGVFLAL
+36 AFLAL
-47 NVLFIL
+47 NVLFLL

-61 LPKGEPKRESR
+61 FPKGEPKKESR

-79 RSVAWILDVLNVR
+79 HAVRWILDMLR
-92 VRVEGKELLPREPMV
+92 VRVKVEGRELLPGEPVV

-114 DFDPMAAMVAFPR
+114 DFDPMAAMVAFSH

-152 FLPIDRENPRAA
+152 FLPIDRENPRSA
-164 LATLKGAAALMRE
+164 LATLKRAASLMRE
-177 RGLDVGIY
+177 EGLDIGIY

-227 HVVVRRNT
+227 HVILRRSIVR
-235 VHLRVLRVISA
+235 LRVLRVISA
-246 EEVAATPARELM
+246 EEVAATTARELT
-258 RISEETLLAALGQS
+258 RLSEETLLAALGQT
-272 TERPSNA
+272 TERPTP

>member
-1 MILWIFAAEALAAA
+1 MIFWIFVAESLAAA
-15 LVLDFLVPTAAWT
+15 VLLGVFVPTAAWA
-28 WWQTALFS
+28 WWQTALLALGGFVG
-36 AGVCAGVFLAL
+36 AFLAL
-47 NVLFIL
+47 NVLFLL

-61 LPKGEPKRESR
+61 FPKGEPKKESR

-79 RSVAWILDVLNVR
+79 HAVRWILDMLR
-92 VRVEGKELLPREPMV
+92 VRVKVEGRELLPGEPVV

-114 DFDPMAAMVAFPR
+114 DFDPMAAMVAFSH

-152 FLPIDRENPRAA
+152 FLPIDRENPRSA
-164 LATLKGAAALMRE
+164 LATLKHAASLMRE
-177 RGLDVGIY
+177 EGLDIGIY

-227 HVVVRRNT
+227 HVILRRNI
-235 VHLRVLRVISA
+235 VRLRVLRVISA
-246 EEVAATPARELM
+246 EEVAATTARELT
-258 RISEETLLAALGQS
+258 RLSEETLLAALGQT
-272 TERPSNA
+272 TERPTS